1 MPQKQKPYN
10 MPQHIST
17 VENTLKTEAIA
28 EDQKNPLLMLSNRTI
43 KRTFDL
49 FAGLLV
55 CIISLPFLPI
65 IALIIKMQSRGPI
78 VFKQERTGL
87 DGKTFVCYKFRTMRL
102 NDECDT
108 LQATANDPR
117 IFPFGSFMR
126 RTHIDEIPNSINV
139 IKGDMSIIG
148 PRPHMLYHTRKYT
161 QLIDNYMDRHR
172 CKPGITGYSQVL
184 GLSGETPEVWQM
196 AERVKHD
203 IWYIKHWSI
212 GLDLWI
218 LYRTVVVTFC
228 KRRQNN
234 I

>member
-10 MPQHIST
+10 MPRHIST

-28 EDQKNPLLMLSNRTI
+28 EDLKNPLLMLSNRII

-126 RTHIDEIPNSINV
+126 RTHIDEIPNFINV

-161 QLIDNYMDRHR
+161 
-172 CKPGITGYSQVL
+172 
-184 GLSGETPEVWQM
+184 
-196 AERVKHD
+196 
-203 IWYIKHWSI
+203 
-212 GLDLWI
+212 
-218 LYRTVVVTFC
+218 
-228 KRRQNN
+228 
-234 I
+234 

>member
-1 MPQKQKPYN
+1 

-17 VENTLKTEAIA
+17 VENTLKTEAMA
-28 EDQKNPLLMLSNRTI
+28 EDLKNPLLMLSNRTI

-87 DGKTFVCYKFRTMRL
+87 DGKTFVCYKFRTMRQ

-126 RTHIDEIPNSINV
+126 RTHIDEIPNFINV

-148 PRPHMLYHTRKYT
+148 PRPHMQKIHPVDRQLHGPSSLQARHYGIFTGAGTERRNSRGVANDRESETRHMVY
-161 QLIDNYMDRHR
+161 QALVNRIRPMD
-172 CKPGITGYSQVL
+172 T
-184 GLSGETPEVWQM
+184 LSHSGSHFLQEKTE
-196 AERVKHD
+196 
-203 IWYIKHWSI
+203 
-212 GLDLWI
+212 
-218 LYRTVVVTFC
+218 
-228 KRRQNN
+228 
-234 I
+234 

>member
-1 MPQKQKPYN
+1 

-126 RTHIDEIPNSINV
+126 RTHIDEIPNFIYRRNPQFHQCNQGRHEHYRPTPPYALPHQKIHPV
-139 IKGDMSIIG
+139 DRQLHG
-148 PRPHMLYHTRKYT
+148 PSSLQARHYGIFTGAGTERRNSRGVANGRESETRHMVHQALVNRIRP
-161 QLIDNYMDRHR
+161 MD
-172 CKPGITGYSQVL
+172 T
-184 GLSGETPEVWQM
+184 LSHSGSHFLQEKTE
-196 AERVKHD
+196 
-203 IWYIKHWSI
+203 
-212 GLDLWI
+212 
-218 LYRTVVVTFC
+218 
-228 KRRQNN
+228 
-234 I
+234 